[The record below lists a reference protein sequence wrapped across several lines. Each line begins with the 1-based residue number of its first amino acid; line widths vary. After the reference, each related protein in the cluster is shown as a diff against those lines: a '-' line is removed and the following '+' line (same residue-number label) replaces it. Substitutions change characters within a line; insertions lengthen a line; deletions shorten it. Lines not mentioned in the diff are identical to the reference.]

1 MMGSAI
7 LMSIAVLKVRERAFE
22 HKLEDL
28 IQQRNTRRA
37 ERRLRSRSI
46 LSLSRRTTRELST
59 SRSTGAARNIFRG
72 RTIPSH
78 EERPAQDDSITR
90 ATTRDDTGGADESE
104 GKSVAEK
111 DNTPSND
118 EKQLP
123 SLETTGLSP
132 HNVSQPESCGIQ
144 SPVQSPQSSTGNV
157 ITGEHVTFEDPHH
170 REQDLRS
177 QTGRLRRSHTRLFT
191 GDGVGVRSSLDAHPR
206 EANPFIRLDKV
217 AAAKKE
223 TGILKGVNRYIG
235 SLNGLIGRNSQF
247 YNLSEDE
254 REQLGGLEYQAVK
267 LLSLVVPVYY
277 IAWQL
282 LGAVSIGAW
291 MNNKRPSLAGQ
302 NGLNSYWTGAFF
314 AISAFNNSGMALLDA
329 NATAL
334 QTAAYPLLTMSLLIL
349 AGNTCFPPFLRLI
362 LWTLEKIVLKF
373 CPESEYWINKAATL
387 RFILN
392 HPRRVFTNL
401 FPSRQTWWLVG
412 SLVLLNGTD
421 WIFFEVLSIGNSAVE
436 TIPANYRALDGLF
449 QAFAVRSGG
458 FYVVAI
464 SNLRQGLL
472 ILYVAMM
479 YISVYPVTM
488 TIRTTNVYE
497 ERSLNIYYSDEKQ
510 LSSSERKSMGFFGT
524 LKRSMSNAAPTESR
538 AYFIRQQLRGQ
549 LAHDIWWLVVAVWLI
564 SIIES
569 GQYDRDPIVFSTFN
583 IVFECVSGYG
593 TVGISTGV
601 PWNAYSFCGAWHKL
615 SKLVL
620 CAVMLR
626 GRHRGLPVAI
636 DRAVLLPDKTLAWAE
651 EEDAQIKHNKA
662 DRVALRKYT
671 SDPVGV

>member
-1 MMGSAI
+1 M
-7 LMSIAVLKVRERAFE
+7 
-22 HKLEDL
+22 D
-28 IQQRNTRRA
+28 
-37 ERRLRSRSI
+37 
-46 LSLSRRTTRELST
+46 
-59 SRSTGAARNIFRG
+59 
-72 RTIPSH
+72 
-78 EERPAQDDSITR
+78 QDDSITS
-90 ATTRDDTGGADESE
+90 DDTGRMDESE
-104 GKSVAEK
+104 GKGVVGK
-111 DNTPSND
+111 DNVPSND

-123 SLETTGLSP
+123 YLDTTGLG
-132 HNVSQPESCGIQ
+132 HHRVSQPESGGVRC
-144 SPVQSPQSSTGNV
+144 PMQSSHGNV
-157 ITGEHVTFEDPHH
+157 GIGEHVTFDDLHH
-170 REQDLRS
+170 GEQDS
-177 QTGRLRRSHTRLFT
+177 KSPTGHMRRSHARLFT
-191 GDGVGVRSSLDAHPR
+191 GDGVGVSSSPETHPR
-206 EANPFIRLDKV
+206 DANPFIRLDSV
-217 AAAKKE
+217 AATQKE
-223 TGILKGVNRYIG
+223 TGIFQGVNRYIG

-247 YNLSEDE
+247 YNLTEDE

-267 LLSLVVPVYY
+267 LLSMVVPIYY
-277 IAWQL
+277 VAWQL
-282 LGAVSIGAW
+282 LGAVGIGAW
-291 MNNKRPSLAGQ
+291 MNNNRPWLAEQ

-314 AISAFNNSGMALLDA
+314 AISAFNNSGMSLLDA
-329 NATAL
+329 NMTVL
-334 QTAAYPLLTMSLLIL
+334 QTAAYPLLTMSILIL

-362 LWTLEKIVLKF
+362 LWSMEKIVLRY
-373 CPESEYWINKAATL
+373 CPESDYWTNKAATL

-412 SLVLLNGTD
+412 SLIVLNGTD
-421 WIFFEVLSIGNSAVE
+421 WVFFEILSIGNPIVE
-436 TIPANYRALDGLF
+436 EIPANYRVLDGLF

-464 SNLRQGLL
+464 PNLRQGLL

-479 YISVYPVTM
+479 YISAYPVTV

-497 ERSLNIYYSDEKQ
+497 ERSLNIYYSDERQ
-510 LSSSERKSMGFFGT
+510 ASSSSERKNAGFFGT
-524 LKRSMSNAAPTESR
+524 LRRGVSNAAPTESR
-538 AYFIRQQLRGQ
+538 AYFIRQQLRSQ

-569 GQYDRDPIVFSTFN
+569 GQYERDPVVFSTFN

-601 PWNAYSFCGAWHKL
+601 PWNAYSFSGAWHKL

-651 EEDAQIKHNKA
+651 EEDAQIKLDNT
-662 DRVALRKYT
+662 DRVGLRSLI
-671 SDPVGV
+671 SDPLDV